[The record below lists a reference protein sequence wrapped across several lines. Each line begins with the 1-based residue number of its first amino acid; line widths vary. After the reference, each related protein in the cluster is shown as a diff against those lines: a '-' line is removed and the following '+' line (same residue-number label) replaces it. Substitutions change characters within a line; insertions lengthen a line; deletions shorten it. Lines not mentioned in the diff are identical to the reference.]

1 MPLGLPQDKRC
12 AGSTSYWNHYNS
24 EKCFF
29 QDKNKNKN
37 IFYFLLTY
45 DKLHDILDLVK
56 KQMECFHKK
65 YCKITWR
72 KF

>member
-37 IFYFLLTY
+37 IFLFS
-45 DKLHDILDLVK
+45 LDLR
-56 KQMECFHKK
+56 Q
-65 YCKITWR
+65 IA
-72 KF
+72 